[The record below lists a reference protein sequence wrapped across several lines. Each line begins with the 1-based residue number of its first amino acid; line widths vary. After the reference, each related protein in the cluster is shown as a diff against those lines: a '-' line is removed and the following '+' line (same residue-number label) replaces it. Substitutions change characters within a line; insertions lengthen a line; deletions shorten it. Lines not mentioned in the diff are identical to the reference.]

1 VAAGTPPTSLVT
13 ADDARRAREVIGT
26 RLHRTPLVGST
37 WLGVASGT
45 RVFLKLEL
53 FQKTGSFKPRGVLNA
68 LDALSEAERRR
79 GVISLSAGNHAQAV
93 AWAASAVHVQSTIV
107 MPAGAVRS
115 KVDATR
121 GYGGE
126 VVLTDGDLLATTLQ
140 LQRERRLTLIHP
152 FDDPRII
159 AGHGTLAL
167 ELLEDLP
174 LVDVVLVG
182 CGGGGLVSGV
192 AAVVKALRPQTRVY
206 AVEPSGASGMR
217 QSFDR
222 GMAVRLERVSTIADG
237 LSAPFIG
244 KHNYEHARAFV
255 DDVLVVEDAEIL
267 EAMRILMQRCKVLP
281 EPAGAAAAVPLLT
294 GRLDLARGATVA
306 IIVSGGNVDL
316 TRLRDLL

>member
-1 VAAGTPPTSLVT
+1 
-13 ADDARRAREVIGT
+13 
-26 RLHRTPLVGST
+26 VGSSY
-37 WLGVASGT
+37 LGAATGT

-53 FQKTGSFKPRGVLNA
+53 FQKTGSFKPRGVLNTI
-68 LDALSEAERRR
+68 DALSEDERRR

-93 AWAASAVHVQSTIV
+93 AWAASAAHVRSTIV

-126 VVLTDGDLLATTLQ
+126 VILTDSDLLGTTLE
-140 LQRERRLTLIHP
+140 LQRQRGLTLIHP
-152 FDDPRII
+152 FDDLRII

-174 LVDVVLVG
+174 MVDVVLVG

-192 AAVVKALRPQTRVY
+192 SAVVKAIRPQARVY
-206 AVEPSGASGMR
+206 AIEPSGASGMR

-222 GMAVRLERVSTIADG
+222 GMAVRLEKVSTIADG
-237 LSAPFIG
+237 LAAPFIG

-255 DDVLVVEDAEIL
+255 DDVLVVEDAEII
-267 EAMRILMQRCKVLP
+267 EAMRTLMQRCKVLP

-294 GRLDLARGATVA
+294 GRIDLPPDSTVA
-306 IIVSGGNVDL
+306 IVVSGGNVDL
-316 TRLRDLL
+316 ARLRDLLPSSAG